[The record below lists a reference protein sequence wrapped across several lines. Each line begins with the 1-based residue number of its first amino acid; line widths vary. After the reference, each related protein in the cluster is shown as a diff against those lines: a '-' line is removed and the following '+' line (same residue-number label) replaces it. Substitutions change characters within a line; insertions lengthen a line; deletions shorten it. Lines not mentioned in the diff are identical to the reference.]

1 MWIPKGAV
9 LIRRVALI
17 RGPVLIRGNTVYFKQ
32 LFIPFT
38 FNFNIT
44 NLLNSRRFGALEL

>member
-9 LIRRVALI
+9 LIRTVAFI

-38 FNFNIT
+38 FNFNMIS
-44 NLLNSRRFGALEL
+44 LLNSRRFGILEL

>member
-9 LIRRVALI
+9 LIRGVALI

-38 FNFNIT
+38 FNFNMT
-44 NLLNSRRFGALEL
+44 SLLNSRRFGILEL